1 MLTMPLTLVEGA
13 RPSYQLHAP
22 RTQHP
27 ATTHDSVTDAND
39 ATDVTDAAS
48 SALIGAFHLFH
59 HFWRQWFLPLL
70 PLPLLP
76 LLRSPFLLLASHL
89 SLLRRFHLAGTGSRR
104 RYPGSLVATVE

>member
-1 MLTMPLTLVEGA
+1 MPLTLVEGA
-13 RPSYQLHAP
+13 RPSYQLHAT

-39 ATDVTDAAS
+39 ATKVTDAAS
-48 SALIGAFHLFH
+48 SALIGASRLFH
-59 HFWRQWFLPLL
+59 HFWRQWFPPLL

-89 SLLRRFHLAGTGSRR
+89 FLLRRFH
-104 RYPGSLVATVE
+104 PGVALGFF